1 MRASVPISWLAACRA
16 TVCLATV
23 CLAAFG
29 CNRREQWPQRPVT
42 LICPWS
48 AGGGTDRVS
57 RQFAVQL
64 ESELG
69 VPVNVVNATGG
80 GGVTGHTRGAT
91 ATADGYT
98 LTMATVELNMLHWRS
113 LCPITPDSFEPLA
126 RINQDAAAI
135 FVSADSPWQS
145 IEDLEGQLRES
156 PDPLRASGTAAGGI
170 WHLALL
176 GWLDRSG
183 LPSDTVTWV
192 SINGAAP
199 SLQELM
205 ADGLE
210 IVCCS
215 IPEARALVDAGKIR
229 CLGVM
234 SNQRSPAAPDV
245 ATFAEQGIDWS
256 IGAWRGLL
264 FPQGV
269 PAEHV
274 TRMRQAILRVAG
286 SDEFAEFM
294 EASGFQVA
302 VADGEQF
309 ADFLSQTDADFG
321 RILNQPEMTQAPS
334 SAIGPYFLP
343 SILAL
348 FGLAIAAFGW
358 GVSRRA
364 RASDLAA
371 EPTDRVFWKS
381 RLRSK
386 DIEGR
391 RANVATFARRWFP
404 DAFHALASVATLPLF
419 GFAAVIVLF
428 ILTCETLG
436 YVISAGMMTLA
447 MLLMLRVRLPIAVTA
462 TVVIVPSLYQGF
474 AGVLGVPLPWGWLG
488 W

>member
-1 MRASVPISWLAACRA
+1 MKTFFPIVWLVA
-16 TVCLATV
+16 CLATV
-23 CLAAFG
+23 G
-29 CNRREQWPQRPVT
+29 CNRREQWPFRPVT

-126 RINQDAAAI
+126 MINQDPAAI
-135 FVSADSPWQS
+135 FVSADSAWQS
-145 IEDLEGQLRES
+145 VRDLEVELRQSTES
-156 PDPLRASGTAAGGI
+156 LRASGTAAGGI

-176 GWLDRSG
+176 GWLDRSD
-183 LPSDTVTWV
+183 LPNESVTWV

-205 ADGLE
+205 AGGLE

-215 IPEARALVDAGKIR
+215 IPEARALIDAGEIR

-234 SNQRSPAAPDV
+234 SKERSPAAPEV

-269 PAEHV
+269 PAD
-274 TRMRQAILRVAG
+274 RARQMRRAVLNVAN
-286 SDEFAEFM
+286 SNEFRQFM
-294 EASGFQVA
+294 ATSGFQLA
-302 VADGEQF
+302 VADGDQF
-309 ADFLSQTDADFG
+309 DAFLAQTDADFG
-321 RILNQPEMTQAPS
+321 EILNQPQMKQHTS
-334 SAIGPYFLP
+334 VIGAYFLP
-343 SILAL
+343 SILATL
-348 FGLAIAAFGW
+348 GVAIGAFGW
-358 GVSRRA
+358 GVSRSTQTQCNAIEYR
-364 RASDLAA
+364 SLLGCAA
-371 EPTDRVFWKS
+371 F
-381 RLRSK
+381 
-386 DIEGR
+386 IC
-391 RANVATFARRWFP
+391 
-404 DAFHALASVATLPLF
+404 LF
-419 GFAAVIVLF
+419 MVL
-428 ILTCETLG
+428 CETLG
-436 YVISAGMMTLA
+436 YVISAGTMTLA
-447 MLLMLRVRLPIAVTA
+447 MLLMLRVRLLIAVTVTA
-462 TVVIVPSLYQGF
+462 VTIPSLYHVF
-474 AGVLGVPLPWGWLG
+474 AVVLGVPLPWGWLG

>member
-1 MRASVPISWLAACRA
+1 MKTSVPIVWLAAC
-16 TVCLATV
+16 
-23 CLAAFG
+23 LAAVCFATLG
-29 CNRREQWPQRPVT
+29 CNRREQWPYRPVT
-42 LICPWS
+42 LVCPWS

-91 ATADGYT
+91 APADGYT

-126 RINQDAAAI
+126 RINQDAAAV
-135 FVSADSPWQS
+135 FVSTDSPWQS
-145 IEDLEGQLRES
+145 IEDLEGKLRES
-156 PDPLRASGTAAGGI
+156 TDPLRASGTAAGGI

-176 GWLDRSG
+176 GWLDRSE
-183 LPSDTVTWV
+183 LPSDAVTWV

-205 ADGLE
+205 AGGVE
-210 IVCCS
+210 VVCCS

-245 ATFAEQGIDWS
+245 ATFAEQGVDWS

-264 FPQGV
+264 YPKGV
-269 PAEHV
+269 PAERV
-274 TRMRQAILRVAG
+274 TGMRQAVLRVAG
-286 SDEFAEFM
+286 SNEFRQFM
-294 EASGFQVA
+294 QASGFQVA

-309 ADFLSQTDADFG
+309 ASFLAQSDADFG
-321 RILNQPEMTQAPS
+321 RILNQPQMTQSSA

-343 SILAL
+343 TILAAL
-348 FGLAIAAFGW
+348 GLAIAVFGW
-358 GVSRRA
+358 GVSRRTQG
-364 RASDLAA
+364 SDVTA
-371 EPTDRVFWKS
+371 EPTGRVNWKS
-381 RLRSK
+381 LLRSK
-386 DIEGR
+386 GIESR
-391 RANVATFARRWFP
+391 RATVATFARRWFP
-404 DAFHALASVATLPLF
+404 NAFHALASVATLRLF
-419 GFAAVIVLF
+419 GFAAVIVWF
-428 ILTCETLG
+428 IVTCETLG
-436 YVISAGMMTLA
+436 YVISAGVMLIA

-462 TVVIVPSLYQGF
+462 TLVIVPSLYHGF
-474 AGVLGVPLPWGWLG
+474 AGMLGVPLPWGWLG